1 MFLSEGEYNSEAFI
15 RKQMTVSIPPELT
28 IYSNWRKMP
37 KSLNINLEEFQVYD
51 VSPIVKKQLF
61 KRRFLCSTNYFFF
74 EDDNEDYIEKVQV
87 TIKDNWGDICLN
99 QLYNRI
105 DRINRRF
112 YTNQYV
118 LLIIKFLKRSL
129 KRLTVAMLL
138 VETSRRLA
146 KD

>member
-1 MFLSEGEYNSEAFI
+1 
-15 RKQMTVSIPPELT
+15 MTVSIPPELT